1 MRRRNRTLRIAFSSA
16 LVLAVAAAG
25 ITMYRT
31 ESRMEEAKS
40 TVESQQE
47 NNETEEMAQGQL
59 DAMESGVDETQDV
72 TVNEAESEHTEELDG
87 EESASSE
94 SVVPE
99 AETVQND
106 AAESEN
112 TAEETAN
119 ESEEGTVETGN
130 ADAETL
136 PVLDFTEDSEMVWPV
151 NGEVA
156 IDYSMDAVTYFPTLD
171 LYKYNEALVLKAQS
185 GEAVQAAANGQILSI
200 SENEET
206 GTTMTVDLGNGYQ
219 AIYGQLKDI
228 TVEAGQTV
236 SQGAILG
243 YVSDPTKYYV
253 NEGANLYFAMTKDG
267 TPIDPMVYLE
277 IVAE

>member
-31 ESRMEEAKS
+31 ETQLEEAEKS
-40 TVESQQE
+40 QESQQE
-47 NNETEEMAQGQL
+47 NTKAEELAQGQKE
-59 DAMESGVDETQDV
+59 AMESGGKDTQDV
-72 TVNEAESEHTEELDG
+72 VVNEAESEHTEELET
-87 EESASSE
+87 EESASVE
-94 SVVPE
+94 GTT
-99 AETVQND
+99 AENIPGTTAVAENTQD
-106 AAESEN
+106 AAAGEN
-112 TAEETAN
+112 A
-119 ESEEGTVETGN
+119 EEGTVETGTP
-130 ADAETL
+130 DAEVL
-136 PVLDFTEDSEMVWPV
+136 PALNFSEDSEMAWPV

-156 IDYSMDAVTYFPTLD
+156 IDYSMDATTYFPTLD

-200 SENEET
+200 SQNEET

-219 AIYGQLKDI
+219 AIYGQLKDM

-236 SQGAILG
+236 SQGDILG

-253 NEGANLYFAMTKDG
+253 QEGPNLYFAMTKDG
-267 TPIDPMVYLE
+267 TPIDPMIYLE
-277 IVAE
+277 TVTE

>member
-31 ESRMEEAKS
+31 ETQLEEAEKS
-40 TVESQQE
+40 QESQQE
-47 NNETEEMAQGQL
+47 NTKAEELAQGQKE
-59 DAMESGVDETQDV
+59 AMESGGKDTQDV
-72 TVNEAESEHTEELDG
+72 AVNEAESEHTEELET
-87 EESASSE
+87 EESASVE
-94 SVVPE
+94 GTT
-99 AETVQND
+99 AENIPGTTAVAENTQD
-106 AAESEN
+106 AAAGEN
-112 TAEETAN
+112 A
-119 ESEEGTVETGN
+119 EEGTVETGTP
-130 ADAETL
+130 DAEVL
-136 PVLDFTEDSEMVWPV
+136 PALNFSEDSEMAWPV

-156 IDYSMDAVTYFPTLD
+156 IDYSMDATTYFPTLD

-200 SENEET
+200 SQNEET

-219 AIYGQLKDI
+219 AIYGQLKDM

-236 SQGAILG
+236 SQGDILG

-253 NEGANLYFAMTKDG
+253 QEGPNLYFAMTKDG
-267 TPIDPMVYLE
+267 TPIDPMIYLE
-277 IVAE
+277 TVTE